1 MEREVR
7 AVKLKQYLSY
17 FQWFKD
23 ELSPEVVDSLQ
34 PLFQLIESMIQHHSV
49 FLRDLE
55 HRLLLWEGRGSHDTH
70 RIGDVMFKNMLI
82 LPV

>member
-1 MEREVR
+1 
-7 AVKLKQYLSY
+7 
-17 FQWFKD
+17 
-23 ELSPEVVDSLQ
+23 
-34 PLFQLIESMIQHHSV
+34 MIQHHSV

-82 LPV
+82 LPVCCLD